1 MGMSFWHL
9 LVILAVVLLVFGG
22 GGRLSKTMGDFG
34 KGIRA
39 LREGLKT
46 DEELQSKQI
55 TDKSDQPPQA

>member
-9 LVILAVVLLVFGG
+9 LVILTVVLLVFGG